1 MSQNTKLGL
10 SVLTRKETPKMA
22 NRNPNG
28 KGLQPAALRP
38 SKMKQP
44 VKTTSLSIVFVTVGL
59 LLVASFIHFTL
70 FGSAPFV
77 DNQLRATV
85 SSGSSNCR
93 FR

>member
-28 KGLQPAALRP
+28 KGVQPSRTEALENE
-38 SKMKQP
+38 QP
-44 VKTTSLSIVFVTVGL
+44 FKSTSLSIVFVTVGL